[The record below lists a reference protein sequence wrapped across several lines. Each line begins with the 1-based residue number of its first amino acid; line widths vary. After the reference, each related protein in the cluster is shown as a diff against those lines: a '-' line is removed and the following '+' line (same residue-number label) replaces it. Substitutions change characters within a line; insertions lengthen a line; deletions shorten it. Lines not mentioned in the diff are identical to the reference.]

1 MRIITGIA
9 KGRKI
14 KAPFGMDTRPTLDR
28 VKESVFDILSGKI
41 SGKKILDLFAGTG
54 NLGLESISRGA
65 LSCIFVES
73 SRDTYKILEDN
84 VTSLGFGD
92 KSILYNKDSFTS
104 LKLFHNNNIAFD
116 VIFLDPPYGK
126 GYVEKSLNIIDKL
139 NLLNDNAIIVCEY
152 DEKDLIPDTIGNIK
166 AYRTE
171 KYGRVKISFFTQG
184 GDYDKNSSIPGEF

>member
-9 KGRKI
+9 KGKKI
-14 KAPFGMDTRPTLDR
+14 KAPYGMDTRPTLDR
-28 VKESVFDILSGKI
+28 VKESLFDILSDKI
-41 SGKKILDLFAGTG
+41 AGKKILDLFAGTG

-65 LSCIFVES
+65 LSSIFVES
-73 SRDTYKILEDN
+73 NRDTYKILEDN
-84 VTSLGFGD
+84 VTSLGFQ
-92 KSILYNKDSFTS
+92 KESILYNKDSFTS
-104 LKLFHNNNIAFD
+104 LKLFHDSNITFD

-126 GYVEKSLNIIDKL
+126 GYVEKAINIIDRL

-152 DEKDLIPDTIGNIK
+152 DVKDLIPDTVGKIK

-184 GDYDKNSSIPGEF
+184 GDHDKNSSIPGEF